1 MDGTK
6 PTTWSSWSTGSISGK
21 CDEKITVFDS
31 DMLSLYSLLPFLSA
45 HFFVKTLS
53 DNDLYLLTGWAQKP
67 LKAVRVMG
75 VTFT

>member
-1 MDGTK
+1 MELNLQLGVLGVQGAFQENVMK
-6 PTTWSSWSTGSISGK
+6 
-21 CDEKITVFDS
+21 KITVFDS
-31 DMLSLYSLLPFLSA
+31 VMSLYSLLPFLSG